1 MRDDEMLEHYC
12 QHWNLTDPQLL
23 TETVTS
29 HIYTI
34 TYEGE
39 RVVLK
44 LLKPYGW
51 EERSGGL
58 ALDYWHG
65 RGAVR
70 LLRDEEDAYLME
82 YADGDTLVP
91 MVQSGSDEQATQIIA
106 DVLNE
111 LHATTT
117 QPLPQE
123 LITLQTWFRALYSKA
138 SEDRSAGV
146 DSSFVRAARLAED
159 LLANPLDVR
168 VLHGD
173 MHHENVRHSQRGWLA
188 FDPKGLVGERTYD
201 VANTL
206 CNPYGMPHLTHNE
219 TRLLTNAGILAEAMK
234 IDLQRV
240 LTFLYM
246 YANLSASWHLADGN
260 DPAHE
265 WAIIALVEP
274 HIRALRK

>member
-1 MRDDEMLEHYC
+1 MTEKLTSYLHR
-12 QHWNLTDPQLL
+12 WNLSDPQLL

-29 HIYTI
+29 HIYTV
-34 TYEGE
+34 TYEGQ

-51 EERSGGL
+51 EERTGGA
-58 ALDYWHG
+58 ALRYWNG

-82 YADGDTLVP
+82 YADGDSLIP
-91 MVQSGSDEQATQIIA
+91 MVQAGSDEQSARIIA
-106 DVLNE
+106 EVLNE
-111 LHATTT
+111 LHANTT
-117 QPLPQE
+117 QPLPQQPE
-123 LITLQTWFRALYSKA
+123 PLQVWFRALYSKA
-138 SEDRSAGV
+138 AEDRSAGV

-159 LLANPLDVR
+159 LLANPLDTC

-188 FDPKGLVGERTYD
+188 FDPKGLIGERTYD
-201 VANTL
+201 AANTL

-234 IDLQRV
+234 IDIQRV
-240 LTFLYM
+240 LTFLYL
-246 YANLSASWHLADGN
+246 YVNLSASWILADGN
-260 DPAHE
+260 EAPHE
-265 WAIIALVEP
+265 LAIIALVEP
-274 HIRALRK
+274 HIKALRN

>member
-1 MRDDEMLEHYC
+1 MKTVEYYC
-12 QHWNLTDPQLL
+12 QHWNLTEPQLL
-23 TETVTS
+23 TETATS
-29 HIYTI
+29 HIYTV

-44 LLKPYGW
+44 LLKPRGW
-51 EERSGGL
+51 EERTGAA
-58 ALDYWHG
+58 ALRYWNG

-82 YADGDTLVP
+82 YAEGDTLVP
-91 MVQSGSDEQATQIIA
+91 MVQGGGDEQAAQIIA

-117 QPLPQE
+117 QPLPQQPE
-123 LITLQTWFRALYSKA
+123 PLQVWFRALYSKA
-138 SEDRSAGV
+138 AEDRSAGV
-146 DSSFVRAARLAED
+146 ESSFVRAARLAED
-159 LLANPLDVR
+159 LLANPLEVR

-173 MHHENVRHSQRGWLA
+173 MHHENVRLARRGWLA
-188 FDPKGLVGERTYD
+188 FDPKGLIGERTYD
-201 VANTL
+201 AANTL
-206 CNPYGMPHLTHNE
+206 CNPYGMPQLTHNE

-234 IDLQRV
+234 IDYQRV
-240 LTFLYM
+240 LTFLYL
-246 YANLSASWHLADGN
+246 YANLSASWHLSDGN

-274 HIRALRK
+274 HINALRK